1 LVQKA
6 RQLRDLIP
14 QMLLQ
19 PLNLVAKVGIPLE
32 SRPEQGV
39 ENMALQLNVAGEA
52 LSQPLYTEASLL
64 QIQLRRSRQA
74 SQKLQDDAVLFST
87 KGNQR
92 TGRGCSRQREGL
104 LRGHGIHSRKVSS

>member
-6 RQLRDLIP
+6 RQLWNLIP

-19 PLNLVAKVGIPLE
+19 PLSLGAEVGIPLE
-32 SRPEQGV
+32 SRPKQRV

-52 LSQPLYTEASLL
+52 LPQPLYTEASLL

-74 SQKLQDDAVLFST
+74 SQKLQDDAVLLST
-87 KGNQR
+87 EGDQR

-104 LRGHGIHSRKVSS
+104 LRRHGS